1 MFDFDEAIDRGSSD
15 SIKWQKYK
23 GRDIIPMWV
32 ADLDFRS
39 PPEVIDALQQRAAH
53 GVFGYTRPQEDLNEV
68 VIEHLNR
75 AYDWQVSPA
84 WIVWLPGLVSGLNV
98 TCRSIGRPGE
108 AIVTH
113 IPAYPPF
120 LSAPRLAQRRLHTA
134 ALENPGD
141 RWQFDFNAWRDN
153 LPADAAGYILCNP
166 HNPTGRVLSRS
177 ELTQLAQICLE
188 RRMTICSDEIHCDL
202 ILSQECRHIP
212 LASIDPEVAENT
224 ITLMAPSKTYN
235 IPGLGCAFAVIANDA
250 LRRRFKQTMEGIVP
264 HVNVMGLAATKAAF
278 QHGGAWLKA
287 MIEYLWANRDLVHD
301 RVNKTSGLRMSPI
314 EATYLAWID
323 VTQLGLTEPATF
335 FEQAGIG
342 LMDGADF
349 GMSGYVRMNFGCRQ
363 KLLRKALDRLC
374 DAVAAIRI

>member
-1 MFDFDEAIDRGSSD
+1 
-15 SIKWQKYK
+15 
-23 GRDIIPMWV
+23 
-32 ADLDFRS
+32 
-39 PPEVIDALQQRAAH
+39 
-53 GVFGYTRPQEDLNEV
+53 
-68 VIEHLNR
+68 
-75 AYDWQVSPA
+75 
-84 WIVWLPGLVSGLNV
+84 V

-108 AIVTH
+108 AILTH

-141 RWQFDFNAWRDN
+141 RWQFNFNTWRDN

-212 LASIDPEVAENT
+212 LASIDPEVADHT

-264 HVNVMGLAATKAAF
+264 HVNVMGLAATKAAY

-287 MIEYLWANRDLVHD
+287 MIEYLGANRDLVQD
-301 RVNKTSGLRMSPI
+301 RVNNTSGLRMSPI

-323 VTQLGLTEPATF
+323 VRPLGLPEPATF